1 MDRGA
6 PVQGDEAGVA
16 TLEMRPVVLVRQ
28 IRLCGLGVV
37 IGVVVGLLSPW
48 VGIAVV
54 AISVALM
61 ATLMVRFRR
70 S

>member
-1 MDRGA
+1 
-6 PVQGDEAGVA
+6 
-16 TLEMRPVVLVRQ
+16 MRPVVLVRQ

-48 VGIAVV
+48 AGIAVV
-54 AISVALM
+54 VISVALL
-61 ATLMVRFRR
+61 ATLIVRFRR

>member
-1 MDRGA
+1 M
-6 PVQGDEAGVA
+6 A